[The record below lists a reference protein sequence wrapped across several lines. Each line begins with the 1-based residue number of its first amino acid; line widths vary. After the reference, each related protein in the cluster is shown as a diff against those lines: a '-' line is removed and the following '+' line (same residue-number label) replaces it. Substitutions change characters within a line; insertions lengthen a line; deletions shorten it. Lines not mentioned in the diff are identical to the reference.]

1 MKKIRCIDCDNC
13 VNLYVDYQDYL
24 NNDCKNGKMCSLY
37 SLEKWFCKDFKL
49 SDNNKAKI
57 RTIKGS
63 EK

>member
-1 MKKIRCIDCDNC
+1 MI
-13 VNLYVDYQDYL
+13 V
-24 NNDCKNGKMCSLY
+24 KMVEMCCLY